1 MKTDHSS
8 IVNIKNHDTI
18 PVSRTNVYGFLDA
31 IFNGFLDAIFNKIFN
46 TTHDLIKHPIIIYSS
61 KDHLILDSVN
71 KGFESAFRDS
81 IYEAV
86 KSRTFDFNFFLDES
100 ELVFMANVLQKHGS
114 INDYVV
120 YLKTKTPEIRTVLF
134 STQIEIVNN
143 EPYVLC
149 VLKEP
154 VIN

>member
-1 MKTDHSS
+1 MEADHSS
-8 IVNIKNHDTI
+8 IFNIENHDTI
-18 PVSRTNVYGFLDA
+18 PLSGTYVD
-31 IFNGFLDAIFNKIFN
+31 GFLDAIFNKIFK
-46 TTHDLIKHPIIIYSS
+46 TTHDLIKDPIIIYSS
-61 KDHLILDSVN
+61 KDHLILDVN
-71 KGFESAFRDS
+71 KSFLSAFRDS
-81 IYEAV
+81 IYEVV
-86 KSRTFDFNFFLDES
+86 KSRTFAFNLFLDES

-114 INDYVV
+114 IKDYVV